1 MHIALYSGLVMKSPR
16 GIGRPVSERTQ
27 GHARPSRFQYSEIS
41 ARLAHE
47 SVLRVS
53 STGGRAF
60 RNGFAQQPTRDV

>member
-27 GHARPSRFQYSEIS
+27 GHARPTRFQYSEIS
-41 ARLAHE
+41 ARLARE

-53 STGGRAF
+53 
-60 RNGFAQQPTRDV
+60 